1 MVHLMYTMEYLVYSI
16 SSFCFACDPSV
27 ALMGKVGG
35 GNGLKFDSGLVIT
48 NRYQQYLQFSRY
60 LIFLKFG

>member
-16 SSFCFACDPSV
+16 SLFCFACDPWV

-35 GNGLKFDSGLVIT
+35 GNGLKNLTVALSSQTVI
-48 NRYQQYLQFSRY
+48 NS
-60 LIFLKFG
+60 ICNFLGI